1 MNNPNFH
8 SEKHS
13 EGTAVTLALFGNLN
27 SASAPDFEADLKKV

>member
-1 MNNPNFH
+1 MNDSNFH